1 MDWMNGVVGGFLQV
15 KEDFDTYVPII
26 SKRENSVSTHNAHK
40 KFSLQMQG
48 HSFTSVGI
56 SGTQEEM
63 IEVVKILK

>member
-15 KEDFDTYVPII
+15 KQDFDIYLLSQKGRTVY
-26 SKRENSVSTHNAHK
+26 SQCSQC
-40 KFSLQMQG
+40 FSLQMQG

>member
-15 KEDFDTYVPII
+15 KEEFDMYDL
-26 SKRENSVSTHNAHK
+26 KKGEQCTHNAHK
-40 KFSLQMQG
+40 MFPLQMQG

-63 IEVVKILK
+63 IEVVKIL

>member
-15 KEDFDTYVPII
+15 KEDFDMYDL
-26 SKRENSVSTHNAHK
+26 KKGEQCTHNAHK
-40 KFSLQMQG
+40 MFSLQMQG

>member
-15 KEDFDTYVPII
+15 KEDFDMYYLKKGEQCT
-26 SKRENSVSTHNAHK
+26 RNANK
-40 KFSLQMQG
+40 MFSLQMQG

-63 IEVVKILK
+63 IEVVKILL

>member
-15 KEDFDTYVPII
+15 KEDFDMYYLKKGEQC
-26 SKRENSVSTHNAHK
+26 SHNAYK
-40 KFSLQMQG
+40 MFSLQMQG